1 MVQNPGTRPS
11 RSSSDSVSSP
21 TLLVV
26 PRPAPGEHAP
36 YASTYVEAT
45 ARELARRGDSDLLA
59 LLAAQPSQLGRLL
72 EGVDPALGSFAYA
85 PGKWTL
91 AQAIVHVSDAERV
104 FSYRLL
110 RIARNDP
117 TPLPGYE
124 QDDWVPESRA
134 TGRSIDNLLEEFGAA
149 RNSTLALIRSL
160 DELALTRTGTAGE
173 HPTSAR
179 ALVWIIAGHVAHHMQ
194 VFSERYLASAAAR

>member
-1 MVQNPGTRPS
+1 MV
-11 RSSSDSVSSP
+11 
-21 TLLVV
+21 VV

-45 ARELARRGDSDLLA
+45 ARELARRGDNDLIA
-59 LLAAQPSQLGRLL
+59 LLEEQPSRLAGMF
-72 EGVDPALGSFAYA
+72 ERQDPSLASFAYA

-91 AQAIVHVSDAERV
+91 AEAIVHVSDAERV

-134 TGRSIDNLLEEFGAA
+134 TGRSIENVLDEFMAV
-149 RNSTLALIRSL
+149 RSSTLALIRSL
-160 DELALTRTGTAGE
+160 DELALTRTGTAGK

-179 ALVWIIAGHVAHHMQ
+179 ALVWIIAGHLAHHMR
-194 VFSERYLASAAAR
+194 VVSERYLASAASH

>member
-1 MVQNPGTRPS
+1 M
-11 RSSSDSVSSP
+11 
-21 TLLVV
+21 LVV

-45 ARELARRGDSDLLA
+45 ARELARRGDNDLLA
-59 LLAAQPSQLGRLL
+59 LLESQSGQLVNLFEGHDPSI
-72 EGVDPALGSFAYA
+72 ASFAYA
-85 PGKWTL
+85 PGKWTV
-91 AQAIVHVSDAERV
+91 AESIVHVSDAERV

-134 TGRSIDNLLEEFGAA
+134 SGRSLPDVLGEFEMV
-149 RNSTLALIRSL
+149 RNSTLALVRTL
-160 DELALTRTGTAGE
+160 DELALTRVGTACE
-173 HPTSAR
+173 SPTSAR
-179 ALVWIIAGHVAHHMQ
+179 ALVWIIAGHVAHHTRL
-194 VFSERYLASAAAR
+194 FSERYLASASAR